1 MATTPARRFKDTVFE
16 QLARIGKAVSS
27 PKRLELL
34 DILAQAPRTVEVL
47 AEHASLT
54 LANASQHLQVL
65 RVARLVEA
73 EKEGLYVR
81 YRLADGVE
89 DLYLTLR
96 GLGEARYL
104 EIEAAS
110 RAFLTERGAMEG
122 VAADV
127 LLARALSGEVTVLD
141 VRPPEEFAAGHLGPA
156 RSVPLRELRA
166 RLAELPRDREVVAYC
181 RGPYCVLAVEA
192 VRILREEG
200 FVAHR
205 LEQGPPDWRAS
216 GIALAEGA

>member
-1 MATTPARRFKDTVFE
+1 MPPTPARRFKDTVFE

-34 DILAQAPRTVEVL
+34 DVLAQAPRTVEVL
-47 AEHASLT
+47 AVQAGLPV
-54 LANASQHLQVL
+54 ANASQHLQVL
-65 RVARLVEA
+65 RAARLVEA

-89 DLYLTLR
+89 QLYLALR
-96 GLGEARYL
+96 GLGEARYA
-104 EIEAAS
+104 EIEAAYRS
-110 RAFLTERGAMEG
+110 FLTGLGAMERVDAEG
-122 VAADV
+122 
-127 LLARALSGEVTVLD
+127 LLARAQSGEVTVLD
-141 VRPPEEFAAGHLGPA
+141 VRPAEEFAAGHLRFA

-192 VRILREEG
+192 VRMLREEG

-205 LEQGPPDWRAS
+205 LDQGPPGWRAA
-216 GIALAEGA
+216 GVTLAEGA